1 MSKGKKFEAL
11 FVKSCAEQG
20 IDTTRLKDAG
30 WQGEKTIRRF
40 TVKNICDFVLFNG
53 QSLYFLELKY
63 RSKSLR
69 FDEITQRE
77 ALKKKENSFSVD
89 VTPFA
94 SCGVVVC
101 LSGRVFYIHVHF
113 LDELE
118 FITGKK
124 SFNAKDCESL
134 SEEHPAF
141 CREFRLEVPAGKR
154 AERIMI
160 ELN

>member
-69 FDEITQRE
+69 FDEMW
-77 ALKKKENSFSVD
+77 
-89 VTPFA
+89 
-94 SCGVVVC
+94 
-101 LSGRVFYIHVHF
+101 
-113 LDELE
+113 
-118 FITGKK
+118 
-124 SFNAKDCESL
+124 
-134 SEEHPAF
+134 
-141 CREFRLEVPAGKR
+141 CREQW
-154 AERIMI
+154 
-160 ELN
+160 NCY